1 MKPLLVIALI
11 ALAGCAPLA
20 SVTPSLQF
28 CSDVTYKRTGNQID
42 LSAKCAAPIGDSLL
56 K

>member
-11 ALAGCAPLA
+11 ALSGCAI
-20 SVTPSLQF
+20 TPSLQY
-28 CSDVTYKRTGNQID
+28 CSEVTYKRTGNQID
-42 LSAKCAAPIGDSLL
+42 LSAKCSAPIGDSLL